1 MTEVLLRRDDS
12 LGPNALAMIEE
23 SEAELASIY
32 PPEVRFAF
40 SPEELTD
47 AGVAFLVAYRD
58 GLTVGCGG
66 VAFYERFAEL
76 KRIFVTK
83 AARGAR
89 IAARIVEGLEQV
101 AAKEGLNLVRLET
114 GEDSPEAIRLYER
127 LGYAR
132 CGPFADYEE
141 NGSSVFMEKRLPG
154 AA

>member
-1 MTEVLLRRDDS
+1 MSTLQLRRDDS

-32 PPEVRFAF
+32 PAEVRYAF

-66 VAFYERFAEL
+66 VAFYDGFAEL

-83 AARGAR
+83 TARGQR
-89 IAARIVEGLEQV
+89 IAEEIVEGLEQI
-101 AAKEGLNLVRLET
+101 ARKAELTLIRLET
-114 GEDSPEAIRLYER
+114 GEASPEAIRLYER
-127 LGYAR
+127 IGYAR
-132 CGPFADYEE
+132 RGPFAEYEE
-141 NGSSVFMEKRLPG
+141 NGSSVFMEKRLSEVS
-154 AA
+154 

>member
-1 MTEVLLRRDDS
+1 MSEVQLRRDDT

-32 PPEVRFAF
+32 PPEVRYAF

-66 VAFYERFAEL
+66 VAFYDGYAEL

-89 IAARIVEGLEQV
+89 IAAQIVGGLEKI
-101 AAKEGLNLVRLET
+101 AGDAGLGLMRLET
-114 GEDSPEAIRLYER
+114 GEASPEAIRLYER

-141 NGSSVFMEKRLPG
+141 NGSSVFMEKRLTG
-154 AA
+154 VA